1 MARRNSGRGSTRTGL
16 NAVANAL
23 GISRNDLN
31 SMSASVHEVPQ
42 TFPPLSK
49 TLIPLEIF
57 DSVQYEIDLK
67 LELAT
72 RFRESSFY
80 LERKNDKVGDI
91 RRYTDKYRKI
101 AIEKFKPDW
110 SRLPSELRWEKK
122 NLSEKPPKKRVKM
135 IDEGTNEVLANL
147 DKIDDFDEGSSDDES
162 EDDAD
167 KDSKEVRL
175 DMDQNFWWRMLY
187 TSSLLEEI
195 FILSDFNNF
204 FSTKLADNHS
214 RNFDISIFL
223 QKYDENEEGMPSDEE
238 GDDDNDYTYSYFDN
252 GESYLSDD
260 AI

>member
-1 MARRNSGRGSTRTGL
+1 
-16 NAVANAL
+16 
-23 GISRNDLN
+23 
-31 SMSASVHEVPQ
+31 
-42 TFPPLSK
+42 
-49 TLIPLEIF
+49 
-57 DSVQYEIDLK
+57 
-67 LELAT
+67 
-72 RFRESSFY
+72 
-80 LERKNDKVGDI
+80 
-91 RRYTDKYRKI
+91 
-101 AIEKFKPDW
+101 
-110 SRLPSELRWEKK
+110 
-122 NLSEKPPKKRVKM
+122 M

-167 KDSKEVRL
+167 KDSKEVVFSTTFSFFIYLPFQRL